1 MKHLLDNIIYI
12 LIFCCCKLL
21 SLLPYKLL
29 YLLSDGLFPVLF
41 YVFRYRRHVV
51 EKNLRMAFLHKSDA
65 ERYFIEKKFYHF
77 LCDYFMETI
86 KLLSVSKEELMQRMV
101 MEGVECFRQSF
112 DKQNMLFVYL
122 GHFCNWEYIASLQ
135 WWVEQDVLCSQLYSP
150 LHSKPMDRLFL
161 KIRSRFGGLNIKKK
175 ESLRTIMQLYRKGQK
190 TVVGF
195 ISDQGPRWVNTHLFM
210 SFLGQDTGVF
220 TGTERIA
227 RKVNASIYVAHIT
240 RPRRGYYHCKYELL
254 TEDANGYAEHELT
267 KLYMRDL
274 EQQIEVNPHLWLWT
288 HNRWRRQRTAMDA
301 PAEWKA
307 TVQDGQIISETPISL
322 HKSEGQ

>member
-1 MKHLLDNIIYI
+1 
-12 LIFCCCKLL
+12 
-21 SLLPYKLL
+21 
-29 YLLSDGLFPVLF
+29 
-41 YVFRYRRHVV
+41 
-51 EKNLRMAFLHKSDA
+51 
-65 ERYFIEKKFYHF
+65 
-77 LCDYFMETI
+77 METI